1 MEQNMWGFAIIEVKV
16 HQIHGYSSSYMSN
29 PHCKTQ
35 FHLDLSDIDA
45 CFSFWTNR
53 HHLAR
58 TRWRD
63 FLWFFR
69 MFVFWTCLKVD
80 SFLGLESLGLAWL
93 TVSFNPTFQPLACSS
108 MMKQPWTVAKKWTKS
123 GLNLLEHLQKVK
135 WRYTIFW
142 LWVQDIYNFCWWFT
156 PPTTELGRPS
166 AIHFKA
172 LLDVT
177 RSGSLQE
184 KKDGYNTLQLPTDSS
199 FFINL

>member
-1 MEQNMWGFAIIEVKV
+1 MEQNMWGFAIIEVKG

-29 PHCKTQ
+29 PNCKTQ

-45 CFSFWTNR
+45 CWILDNR

-93 TVSFNPTFQPLACSS
+93 TESFNPTFQPLACSS
-108 MMKQPWTVAKKWTKS
+108 MMKQPMNGGKNMDKIRLELAWTSSESQVKIHNFLTLS
-123 GLNLLEHLQKVK
+123 QRHL
-135 WRYTIFW
+135 
-142 LWVQDIYNFCWWFT
+142 
-156 PPTTELGRPS
+156 
-166 AIHFKA
+166 
-172 LLDVT
+172 
-177 RSGSLQE
+177 
-184 KKDGYNTLQLPTDSS
+184 
-199 FFINL
+199 